1 MTELGLLL
9 LRADASPSI
18 GAGHLMRSLALAQAW
33 RRRGG
38 SFAFATRGL
47 PAALADRVATEG
59 GSVIALRDDTA
70 SHDAEQLGALV
81 HEHHARAVVIDGY
94 SLTTAHHRA
103 AREAGAK
110 TLVIDDTGEHQ
121 RYECDLVLNQNLHAH
136 ERFYRDRAEHCRLL
150 LGVRYTLLR
159 QEYLRAG
166 SEPKPIAPIAKTAL
180 LSFGGAD
187 PAKLGERAIDAM
199 DKLESLEAVLLIG
212 AANPRRASLE
222 ARAATSR
229 ATRVLA
235 DVTDMPRWLRWAD
248 VAVVAA
254 GSTVWELAFMGVPA
268 LVTPVADNQLGVAEG
283 AARAGFAASMG
294 HEQTLDAERI
304 ARAVDDLCRSQDA
317 RRTMS
322 AAGRATIDG
331 AGADRVVA
339 ALLNEQNRESP

>member
-47 PAALADRVATEG
+47 PAALADRIANEG
-59 GSVIALRDDTA
+59 GSVIELSEATA
-70 SHDAEQLGALV
+70 TSDAEQLGALV
-81 HEHHARAVVIDGY
+81 RERHARAVVIDGY
-94 SLTTAHHRA
+94 TLTTAHHRA

-121 RYECDLVLNQNLHAH
+121 RYECDLVLNQNLHAD
-136 ERFYRDRAEHCRLL
+136 ERFYGDRASHCRLL

-166 SEPKPIAPIAKTAL
+166 SEPKPIAPVAKTVL

-187 PAKLGERAIDAM
+187 PAKLGERAIDAV
-199 DKLESLEAVLLIG
+199 DELASLEAVLLIG
-212 AANPRRASLE
+212 AANPRRAALE
-222 ARAATSR
+222 ARAEKSR
-229 ATRVLA
+229 ATRVFA

-254 GSTVWELAFMGVPA
+254 GSTVWELAYMGVPA

-283 AARAGFAASMG
+283 AERAGFAASMG
-294 HEQTLDAERI
+294 HERTLDAGRI
-304 ARAVDDLCRSQDA
+304 ANKLDELCKSETTRRA
-317 RRTMS
+317 MS
-322 AAGRATIDG
+322 AAGRNTIDG